1 MFSLFDNHINNYKV
15 GVPCKIL
22 VMFSDEIN
30 QKLENGL
37 EYPAKF

>member
-1 MFSLFDNHINNYKV
+1 MALPSGAV

-22 VMFSDEIN
+22 VMFSENNQTIELDE
-30 QKLENGL
+30 L